1 MASARRY
8 FRASAWV
15 GSTTT
20 RRVAS
25 VQVGSPAALAAAWFA
40 LARYFASYFLFSSI
54 HRASPRANAA
64 SPPGLT
70 GTQRWASAAVLE
82 KRGST
87 TTYFPPLARKSISL
101 RPRATKGKFASRK
114 LEPNSM
120 MYLASKMSGLKW
132 FLRPRLAFSS
142 QVISSLATWWEVSQ
156 MLVWSSRRLTVP
168 NPLPQMRSVKPPSM
182 VRHGEY
188 RHWLAM
194 GPSSGAAGSMR
205 VLRSRSGLSLA
216 AISWKACSHVMAFHW
231 PEPRGPTRFNGCLI
245 RYGS

>member
-40 LARYFASYFLFSSI
+40 LARYLASYFLFSSI
-54 HRASPRANAA
+54 QRAIPRARAA

-70 GTQRWASAAVLE
+70 GAQRWARAAVLE

-101 RPRATKGKFASRK
+101 RPRATMGKFASRK

-120 MYLASKMSGLKW
+120 MYLASTMSGLKW
-132 FLRPRLAFSS
+132 FLRPRFAFSS
-142 QVISSLATWWEVSQ
+142 HVISSFPTWWDVSQ
-156 MLVWSSRRLTVP
+156 MLVWSSRLLMVP
-168 NPLPQMRSVKPPSM
+168 KPFPHTRSVNPPSM
-182 VRHGEY
+182 VRPAEY
-188 RHWLAM
+188 STWLTI
-194 GPSSGAAGSMR
+194 GPSSGAA
-205 VLRSRSGLSLA
+205 
-216 AISWKACSHVMAFHW
+216 
-231 PEPRGPTRFNGCLI
+231 
-245 RYGS
+245 